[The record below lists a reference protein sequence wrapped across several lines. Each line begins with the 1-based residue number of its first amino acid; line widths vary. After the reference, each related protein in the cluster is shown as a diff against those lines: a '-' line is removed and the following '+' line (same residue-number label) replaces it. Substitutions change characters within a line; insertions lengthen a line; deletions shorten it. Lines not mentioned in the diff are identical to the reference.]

1 MFHIESS
8 ACPALLPDVPV
19 GKCPRHQAG
28 AIVWQATSLGLQVL
42 LVERSSGRGWGIPKG
57 GIERGESSTD
67 AALREAWEEAGVE
80 AKPRIQQVG
89 QMRYIKR
96 GRDQLVQLYSV
107 EVQGLSS
114 DWPEAQRRRRAWFS
128 IEDAIRE
135 VGRFSGLQQVL
146 EAFEPITDL
155 KLVA

>member
-57 GIERGESSTD
+57 GIERGES
-67 AALREAWEEAGVE
+67 
-80 AKPRIQQVG
+80 
-89 QMRYIKR
+89 
-96 GRDQLVQLYSV
+96 
-107 EVQGLSS
+107 
-114 DWPEAQRRRRAWFS
+114 
-128 IEDAIRE
+128 
-135 VGRFSGLQQVL
+135 
-146 EAFEPITDL
+146 
-155 KLVA
+155 